1 MSQGDPNHPPM
12 ASDGRIA
19 TELKLFGTLGVPI
32 ILTQLS
38 QMGIGVID
46 SIMAG
51 RVSPVDL
58 AGVALGGNF
67 YFPPVV
73 LLSGIA
79 MAVTPMLSQMHGA
92 SDEARGGAVVR
103 QALWIAVLGGL
114 VATGLMQ
121 FGEAGYRLIGVDEKA
136 IPVATAYLKYMS
148 LGVVPTLAF
157 FVLRYLC
164 EGLSWTTP
172 SMVVAF
178 GGLILKLP
186 LNYLF
191 VYGGLGIP
199 AMGGAGCGASSAIIM
214 WLQLFA
220 MIFIVRYSRV
230 QRAGAFSQFSLPDVT
245 VIWRLVKLGLPIGVT
260 MFFEGT
266 VFSVVTLLI
275 GRLGVEAVAAHQVV
289 FNVGSVTSMIPV
301 ALGVA
306 ATIRAGYNVGAKDY
320 PGARRSVY
328 VALGAALTFA
338 FLAASALLL
347 LRDTLAGFYTTDA
360 AVLASASALLVIL
373 ALYQFVDDT
382 QTTAI
387 GCLRGYKDVRIPM
400 IIVLISHWGIGIPVG
415 SILGYGLFGLEPW
428 GVSGFWWG
436 LITGFGVST
445 TTLNTRLAIL
455 SRSVRRIER
464 YAQA

>member
-1 MSQGDPNHPPM
+1 MSQGDPNRPM
-12 ASDGRIA
+12 ENDGRVV

-51 RVSPVDL
+51 RVSPTDL

-73 LLSGIA
+73 LLAGIA
-79 MAVTPMLSQMHGA
+79 MAVTPTMSQMHGA
-92 SDEARGGAVVR
+92 GDEARGGAVVR
-103 QALWIAVLGGL
+103 QALWIAVVGGL
-114 VATGLMQ
+114 LAMGLMQ
-121 FGEAGYRLIGVDEKA
+121 FGEAGYRLIGVDEAA
-136 IPVATAYLKYMS
+136 IPVATAYLTYMS
-148 LGVVPTLAF
+148 FGVVPTIAF

-172 SMVVAF
+172 SMIVAF
-178 GGLILKLP
+178 GGLALKLP

-199 AMGGAGCGASSAIIM
+199 AMGGAGCGLSSAIIM

-230 QRAGAFSQFSLPDVT
+230 QRAGAFSEFSLPDFR
-245 VIWRLVKLGLPIGVT
+245 VIWRLVKLGIPIGIT

-275 GRLGVEAVAAHQVV
+275 GRLSVEAVAAHQVV

-328 VALGAALTFA
+328 VALAAALAFA
-338 FLAASALLL
+338 VLAASALLL
-347 LRDTLAGFYTTDA
+347 FRDLIASAYTTDMS
-360 AVLASASALLVIL
+360 VLASASALLIIL

-400 IIVLISHWGIGIPVG
+400 GIVLCSHWGIGIPVG
-415 SILGYGLFGLEPW
+415 SVLGYGLFGLEPW

-436 LITGFGVST
+436 LITGFGIATIS
-445 TTLNTRLAIL
+445 LNTRLAIL
-455 SRSVRRIER
+455 SRSERRIRR
-464 YAQA
+464 YAEA

>member
-1 MSQGDPNHPPM
+1 MS
-12 ASDGRIA
+12 SDRSVV
-19 TELKLFGTLGVPI
+19 TELKFFSILGVPI

-38 QMGIGVID
+38 QMGIAVID

-79 MAVTPMLSQMHGA
+79 MAVTPMVSQMHGA
-92 SDEARGGAVVR
+92 GEEARGGAVVR
-103 QALWIAVLGGL
+103 QALWIAVGGGL
-114 VATGLMQ
+114 IAMALMQ
-121 FGEAGYRLIGVDEKA
+121 FGEAGYRLIGVDEAA
-136 IPVATAYLKYMS
+136 IPVATAYLTYMS
-148 LGVVPTLAF
+148 FGVVPTLAF

-178 GGLILKLP
+178 GGLALKLP

-199 AMGGAGCGASSAIIM
+199 AMGGAGCGASTAIIM

-220 MIFIVRYSRV
+220 MIFIVRHSRV
-230 QRAGAFSQFSLPDVT
+230 QRAGAFSRFSLPDPAI
-245 VIWRLVKLGLPIGVT
+245 IWRLVKLGLPIGVT

-266 VFSVVTLLI
+266 VFSIVTLLI
-275 GRLGVEAVAAHQVV
+275 GRIGVEAVAAHQVV

-306 ATIRAGYNVGAKDY
+306 ATIRAGYNVGSKDY
-320 PGARRSVY
+320 PAARRSVY

-338 FLAASALLL
+338 FMAASVLLL
-347 LRDTLAGFYTTDA
+347 LRDTIVGVYTTDTG
-360 AVLASASALLVIL
+360 VLASASALLIIL

-400 IIVLISHWGIGIPVG
+400 IIVLCSHWGIGIPVG
-415 SILGYGLFGLEPW
+415 SVLGYGLFGVEPW

-436 LITGFGVST
+436 LITGFGIATVS
-445 TTLNTRLAIL
+445 LNTRLAIL
-455 SRSVRRIER
+455 SRSERRIKR
-464 YAQA
+464 YAEA

>member
-1 MSQGDPNHPPM
+1 MS
-12 ASDGRIA
+12 SDRSVV
-19 TELKLFGTLGVPI
+19 TELKFFSVLGVPI

-38 QMGIGVID
+38 QMGIAVID

-79 MAVTPMLSQMHGA
+79 MAVTPMVSQMHGA
-92 SDEARGGAVVR
+92 GEEARGGALVR
-103 QALWIAVLGGL
+103 QALWIAVGGGL
-114 VATGLMQ
+114 IAMALMQ
-121 FGEAGYRLIGVDEKA
+121 FGEAGYRLIGVDEAA
-136 IPVATAYLKYMS
+136 IPIATAYLTYMS
-148 LGVVPTLAF
+148 FGVVPTLAF

-178 GGLILKLP
+178 GGLALKLP

-191 VYGGLGIP
+191 VYGGFGIP
-199 AMGGAGCGASSAIIM
+199 AMGGAGCGASTAIIM

-230 QRAGAFSQFSLPDVT
+230 QRAGAFSRFSLPDPAI
-245 VIWRLVKLGLPIGVT
+245 IWRLVKLGLPIGVT

-266 VFSVVTLLI
+266 VFSIVTLLI
-275 GRLGVEAVAAHQVV
+275 GRIGVEAVAAHQVV

-306 ATIRAGYNVGAKDY
+306 ATIRAGYNVGSKDY
-320 PGARRSVY
+320 PAARRSVY

-338 FLAASALLL
+338 FMAASVLLL
-347 LRDTLAGFYTTDA
+347 LRDTIAGVYTTDTG
-360 AVLASASALLVIL
+360 VLASASALLIIL

-400 IIVLISHWGIGIPVG
+400 IIVLCSHWGIGIPVG
-415 SILGYGLFGLEPW
+415 SVLGYGLFGVEPW

-436 LITGFGVST
+436 LITGFGIATVS
-445 TTLNTRLAIL
+445 LNTRLAIL
-455 SRSVRRIER
+455 SRSERRIKR
-464 YAQA
+464 YAEA

>member
-1 MSQGDPNHPPM
+1 MS
-12 ASDGRIA
+12 SDRSVV
-19 TELKLFGTLGVPI
+19 TELKLFSTLGVPI

-46 SIMAG
+46 TIMAG
-51 RVSPVDL
+51 WVSPVDL

-79 MAVTPMLSQMHGA
+79 MAVTPMVSQMHGGGE
-92 SDEARGGAVVR
+92 EARGGAVVR
-103 QALWIAVLGGL
+103 QALWIAVGGGL
-114 VATGLMQ
+114 IATALMQ
-121 FGEAGYRLIGVDEKA
+121 FGEAGYHLIGVDEAA
-136 IPVATAYLKYMS
+136 IPVATAYLTYMS
-148 LGVVPTLAF
+148 FGVVPTLAF

-178 GGLILKLP
+178 GGLALKLP

-191 VYGGLGIP
+191 VYGGFGIP
-199 AMGGAGCGASSAIIM
+199 AMGGAGCGASTAIIM

-220 MIFIVRYSRV
+220 MIFIVRHSHV
-230 QRAGAFSQFSLPDVT
+230 QRAGAFSRFSLPDPAI
-245 VIWRLVKLGLPIGVT
+245 IWRLAKLGLPIGVT

-266 VFSVVTLLI
+266 VFSIVTLLI
-275 GRLGVEAVAAHQVV
+275 GRIGVEAVAAHQVV

-320 PGARRSVY
+320 LAARRSVY
-328 VALGAALTFA
+328 VALAAALTFA
-338 FLAASALLL
+338 FMAASVLLL
-347 LRDTLAGFYTTDA
+347 LRDTIAGWYTPDTG
-360 AVLASASALLVIL
+360 VLASASALLIIL

-400 IIVLISHWGIGIPVG
+400 IIVLFSHWGIGIPVG
-415 SILGYGLFGLEPW
+415 SVLGYGLFGVEPW

-436 LITGFGVST
+436 LITGFGIAT
-445 TTLNTRLAIL
+445 LTLNTRLAIL
-455 SRSVRRIER
+455 SRSERRIKRLAE
-464 YAQA
+464 A

>member
-1 MSQGDPNHPPM
+1 MSAQSGVVTD
-12 ASDGRIA
+12 
-19 TELKLFGTLGVPI
+19 LKFLGTLGVPI

-46 SIMAG
+46 AIMAG
-51 RVSPVDL
+51 RVSPTDL

-73 LLSGIA
+73 LLSGVA
-79 MAVTPMLSQMHGA
+79 MAVTPLVSQMHGA
-92 SDEARGGAVVR
+92 GKEAGGGAVVR
-103 QALWIAVLGGL
+103 QALWIGVLGGL
-114 VATGLMQ
+114 LAMGLMLQ
-121 FGEAGYRLIGVDEKA
+121 FGEAGYRLIGVDEAA
-136 IPVATAYLKYMS
+136 IPIATAYLTYMS
-148 LGVVPTLAF
+148 FGVVPTLAF

-172 SMVVAF
+172 SMIVAF
-178 GGLILKLP
+178 GGLLLKLP

-191 VYGGLGIP
+191 VYGGFGIP
-199 AMGGAGCGASSAIIM
+199 AMGGAGCGVSTAIVM
-214 WLQLFA
+214 WLQLGA

-230 QRAGAFSQFSLPDVT
+230 QRAGAFSRFSLPDFT

-266 VFSVVTLLI
+266 VFSIVTLLI
-275 GRLGVEAVAAHQVV
+275 GRISVEAVAAHQIV

-328 VALGAALTFA
+328 VALGAAVTFA

-347 LRDTLAGFYTTDA
+347 LRDTIAAVYTTDTS
-360 AVLASASALLVIL
+360 VIASASALLVIL

-387 GCLRGYKDVRIPM
+387 GCLRGYKDVRVPM
-400 IIVLISHWGIGIPVG
+400 IMVLIAHWGIGIPVG
-415 SILGYGLFGLEPW
+415 SVLGYGLFGLEPW

-436 LITGFGVST
+436 LIIGFGVST
-445 TTLNTRLAIL
+445 TILNTRLAII
-455 SRSVRRIER
+455 SRSERRIER
-464 YAQA
+464 YAAA

>member
-1 MSQGDPNHPPM
+1 MS
-12 ASDGRIA
+12 SDRSVV
-19 TELKLFGTLGVPI
+19 TELKLFSTLGVPI

-79 MAVTPMLSQMHGA
+79 MAVTPMVSQMHGA
-92 SDEARGGAVVR
+92 GEEARGGALVR
-103 QALWIAVLGGL
+103 QALWIAVGGGL
-114 VATGLMQ
+114 IAMALMQ
-121 FGEAGYRLIGVDEKA
+121 FGEAGYRLIGVDEAA
-136 IPVATAYLKYMS
+136 IPVATAYLTYMS
-148 LGVVPTLAF
+148 FGVVPTLAF

-178 GGLILKLP
+178 GGLALKLP

-191 VYGGLGIP
+191 VYGGFGIP
-199 AMGGAGCGASSAIIM
+199 AMGGAGCGASTAIIM

-230 QRAGAFSQFSLPDVT
+230 QRAGAFSRFSLPDPAI
-245 VIWRLVKLGLPIGVT
+245 IWRLAKLGLPIGVT

-266 VFSVVTLLI
+266 VFSIVTLLI
-275 GRLGVEAVAAHQVV
+275 GRIGVEAVAAHQVV

-306 ATIRAGYNVGAKDY
+306 ATIRAGYNVGSKDY
-320 PGARRSVY
+320 PAARRSVY

-338 FLAASALLL
+338 FMAASVLLL
-347 LRDTLAGFYTTDA
+347 LRDTIAGVYTTDTG
-360 AVLASASALLVIL
+360 VLASASALLIIL

-400 IIVLISHWGIGIPVG
+400 IIVLCSHWGIGIPVG
-415 SILGYGLFGLEPW
+415 SVLGYGLFGVEPW

-436 LITGFGVST
+436 LITGFGIATVS
-445 TTLNTRLAIL
+445 LNTRLAIL
-455 SRSVRRIER
+455 SRSERRIKR
-464 YAQA
+464 YAEA

>member
-1 MSQGDPNHPPM
+1 MS
-12 ASDGRIA
+12 SDRSVV
-19 TELKLFGTLGVPI
+19 TELKFFSVLGVPI

-79 MAVTPMLSQMHGA
+79 MAVTPMVSQMHGA
-92 SDEARGGAVVR
+92 GEEARGGALVR
-103 QALWIAVLGGL
+103 QALWIAVGGGL
-114 VATGLMQ
+114 IAMALMQ
-121 FGEAGYRLIGVDEKA
+121 FGEAGYRLIGVDEAA
-136 IPVATAYLKYMS
+136 IPVATAYLTYMS
-148 LGVVPTLAF
+148 FGVVPTLAF

-178 GGLILKLP
+178 GGLALKLP

-191 VYGGLGIP
+191 VYGGFGIP
-199 AMGGAGCGASSAIIM
+199 AMGGAGCGASTAIIM

-220 MIFIVRYSRV
+220 MIFIVRHSRV
-230 QRAGAFSQFSLPDVT
+230 QRAGAFSRFSLPDPAI
-245 VIWRLVKLGLPIGVT
+245 IWRLVKLGLPIGVT

-266 VFSVVTLLI
+266 VFSIVTLLI
-275 GRLGVEAVAAHQVV
+275 GRIGVEAVAAHQVV

-306 ATIRAGYNVGAKDY
+306 ATIRAGYNVGSKDY
-320 PGARRSVY
+320 PAARRSVY

-338 FLAASALLL
+338 FMAASVLLL
-347 LRDTLAGFYTTDA
+347 LRDTIAGVYTTDTG
-360 AVLASASALLVIL
+360 VLASASALLIIL

-400 IIVLISHWGIGIPVG
+400 IIVLCSHWGIGIPVG
-415 SILGYGLFGLEPW
+415 SVLGYGLFGVEPW

-436 LITGFGVST
+436 LITGFGIATVS
-445 TTLNTRLAIL
+445 LNTRLAIL
-455 SRSVRRIER
+455 SHSERRIKR
-464 YAQA
+464 YAEA

>member
-1 MSQGDPNHPPM
+1 MSAQPGVVTD
-12 ASDGRIA
+12 
-19 TELKLFGTLGVPI
+19 LKFLGTLGVPI

-46 SIMAG
+46 AIMAG
-51 RVSPVDL
+51 RVSPTDL

-73 LLSGIA
+73 LLSGVA
-79 MAVTPMLSQMHGA
+79 MAVTPLVSQMHGA
-92 SDEARGGAVVR
+92 GKEAGGGAVVR
-103 QALWIAVLGGL
+103 QALWIGVLGGL
-114 VATGLMQ
+114 LAMGLMLQ
-121 FGEAGYRLIGVDEKA
+121 FGEAGYRLIGVDEAA
-136 IPVATAYLKYMS
+136 IPIATAYLTYMS
-148 LGVVPTLAF
+148 FGVVPTLAF

-172 SMVVAF
+172 SMIVAF
-178 GGLILKLP
+178 GGLLLKLP

-191 VYGGLGIP
+191 VYGGFGIP
-199 AMGGAGCGASSAIIM
+199 AMGGAGCGVSTAIVM
-214 WLQLFA
+214 WLQLGA

-230 QRAGAFSQFSLPDVT
+230 QRAGAFSRFSLPDFT
-245 VIWRLVKLGLPIGVT
+245 VIWRLAKLGLPIGVT

-266 VFSVVTLLI
+266 VFSIVTLLI
-275 GRLGVEAVAAHQVV
+275 GRISVEAVAAHQIV

-328 VALGAALTFA
+328 VALGAAVMFA
-338 FLAASALLL
+338 FMAASALLL
-347 LRDTLAGFYTTDA
+347 LRDTIAAVYTTDTS
-360 AVLASASALLVIL
+360 VIASASALLVIL

-400 IIVLISHWGIGIPVG
+400 LMVLFAHWGIGIPVG
-415 SILGYGLFGLEPW
+415 SVLGYGLFGFEPS

-436 LITGFGVST
+436 LIIGFGVST
-445 TTLNTRLAIL
+445 TILNTRLAII
-455 SRSVRRIER
+455 SRSERRIER
-464 YAQA
+464 YASA

>member
-1 MSQGDPNHPPM
+1 MNAQSGVV
-12 ASDGRIA
+12 
-19 TELKLFGTLGVPI
+19 TELKLFSTLGVPI

-46 SIMAG
+46 AIMAG
-51 RVSPVDL
+51 RVSPTDL

-73 LLSGIA
+73 LLSGVA
-79 MAVTPMLSQMHGA
+79 MAVTPMISQMHGA
-92 SDEARGGAVVR
+92 GKEAGGGAVVR
-103 QALWIAVLGGL
+103 QALWVAVGGGVL
-114 VATGLMQ
+114 TMWLMQ
-121 FGEAGYRLIGVDEKA
+121 EFGEAGYRLIGVDEAA
-136 IPVATAYLKYMS
+136 IPVATAYLTYMS
-148 LGVVPTLAF
+148 YGVVPALAF

-178 GGLILKLP
+178 GGLLLKLP

-199 AMGGAGCGASSAIIM
+199 AMGGAGCGIATTIVM
-214 WLQLFA
+214 WFQLLA

-230 QRAGAFSQFSLPDVT
+230 QRAGAFSQFSLPDFS

-266 VFSVVTLLI
+266 VFSIVTLLI
-275 GRLGVEAVAAHQVV
+275 GRISVEAVASHQIV

-328 VALGAALTFA
+328 TALGAALSFA
-338 FLAASALLL
+338 FLAASVLLL
-347 LRDTLAGFYTTDA
+347 FRETIAGFYTTDA
-360 AVLASASALLVIL
+360 GVLATASALLIIL

-400 IIVLISHWGIGIPVG
+400 IMVLIAHWGIGIPVG
-415 SILGYGLFGLEPW
+415 SVLGYGLFGVEPW
-428 GVSGFWWG
+428 GVAGFWWG
-436 LITGFGVST
+436 LIIGFGVST
-445 TTLNTRLAIL
+445 TILNTRLAII
-455 SRSVRRIER
+455 SRSQHRIER
-464 YAQA
+464 YAEA

>member
-1 MSQGDPNHPPM
+1 MN
-12 ASDGRIA
+12 SDRGVVP
-19 TELKLFGTLGVPI
+19 ELKLFGTLGVPI

-46 SIMAG
+46 AIMAG

-73 LLSGIA
+73 LLSGVA
-79 MAVTPMLSQMHGA
+79 MAVTPMISQMHGA
-92 SDEARGGAVVR
+92 SEEAKGGAVVR
-103 QALWIAVLGGL
+103 QALWIAVGGGL
-114 VATGLMQ
+114 LTTWLLMQ
-121 FGEAGYRLIGVDEKA
+121 FGEAGYRLIGVDEAA
-136 IPVATAYLKYMS
+136 IPVATAYLTYMS
-148 LGVVPTLAF
+148 FGVVPALAF

-178 GGLILKLP
+178 GGLVLKLP

-191 VYGGLGIP
+191 VYGGPGIP
-199 AMGGAGCGASSAIIM
+199 AMGGAGCGVSTAIVM
-214 WLQLFA
+214 WLQLVA
-220 MIFIVRYSRV
+220 MIFIVRYSRA
-230 QRAGAFSQFSLPDVT
+230 QRAGAFSRFSLPDPT
-245 VIWRLVKLGLPIGVT
+245 VVWRLVKLGLPIGVT

-266 VFSVVTLLI
+266 VFSIVTLLI
-275 GRLGVEAVAAHQVV
+275 GRISVEAVAAHQIV

-320 PGARRSVY
+320 RGARRSVY
-328 VALGAALTFA
+328 VALGAALAFA
-338 FLAASALLL
+338 FMAASALLL
-347 LRDTLAGFYTTDA
+347 LRDTIAGFYTTDA
-360 AVLASASALLVIL
+360 GVLASASALLIIL

-387 GCLRGYKDVRIPM
+387 GCLRGYKDVRVPM
-400 IIVLISHWGIGIPVG
+400 MIVLVSHWGIGIPVG
-415 SILGYGLFGLEPW
+415 SVLGYGLFGVEPW
-428 GVSGFWWG
+428 GVAGFWWG

-445 TTLNTRLAIL
+445 LTLNTRLAIM
-455 SRSVRRIER
+455 SRSERRIER
-464 YAQA
+464 YAEA

>member
-1 MSQGDPNHPPM
+1 MSQDDPNRPVE
-12 ASDGRIA
+12 SDGRVG
-19 TELKLFGTLGVPI
+19 TELKLFRTLGWPI

-51 RVSPVDL
+51 RVSPTDL

-92 SDEARGGAVVR
+92 GNEARGGAVVR
-103 QALWIAVLGGL
+103 QALWIAVIGGL
-114 VATGLMQ
+114 LAMGLMQ
-121 FGEAGYRLIGVDEKA
+121 FGEAGYRLIGVDEQA
-136 IPVATAYLKYMS
+136 IPIATAYLTYMS
-148 LGVVPTLAF
+148 FGVVPTIAF

-164 EGLSWTTP
+164 EGLSWTRP

-178 GGLILKLP
+178 GGLALKLP

-199 AMGGAGCGASSAIIM
+199 AMGGAGCGASSAIVM

-230 QRAGAFSQFSLPDVT
+230 QRAGTFSEFSLPDFRI
-245 VIWRLVKLGLPIGVT
+245 IWRLVRLGVPIGIT

-320 PGARRSVY
+320 AAARRSVY
-328 VALGAALTFA
+328 VALAAALAFA
-338 FLAASALLL
+338 VLAATVLLL
-347 LRDTLAGFYTTDA
+347 YRDTIAGYYTTDLN
-360 AVLASASALLVIL
+360 VLASASVLLIIL

-400 IIVLISHWGIGIPVG
+400 GIVLFSHWGIGIPVG
-415 SILGYGLFGLEPW
+415 SVLGYGLFGLEPW

-436 LITGFGVST
+436 LITGFGIST
-445 TTLNTRLAIL
+445 ISLNTRLAIL
-455 SRSVRRIER
+455 SRSERRIRR
-464 YAQA
+464 YAEA